1 MASKVLYKGSPFES
15 FVSHKEGAPRNS
27 YSIEK
32 EEGGCYGEAEG
43 RQLRK
48 GQAEREQL

>member
-1 MASKVLYKGSPFES
+1 MHHGFKVLYKGSPFEI

-32 EEGGCYGEAEG
+32 EEGDATVRLKEG
-43 RQLRK
+43 S
-48 GQAEREQL
+48 

>member
-15 FVSHKEGAPRNS
+15 FVSHKEEAPRNS

-32 EEGGCYGEAEG
+32 EEGDAMG
-43 RQLRK
+43 
-48 GQAEREQL
+48 